1 MHTSGTMFF
10 AAANQ
15 GMPLDRLALVASMA
29 CIRESHQTVTNKNSF
44 QPALLQVTVLRQQI
58 EMPRLSVKETYLL
71 IIHNTTA

>member
-1 MHTSGTMFF
+1 MHTSGTMVF

-29 CIRESHQTVTNKNSF
+29 CIHESHQTVTNKNSF
-44 QPALLQVTVLRQQI
+44 QPAFLQVTVLRQQI